1 MRRHR
6 EAAGA
11 VGAKCLRRKGAWFA
25 LSSEP
30 RLELVPQTERQGGQM
45 KKRSGSR
52 ARARLVSSCRNAM
65 LAVGESGLGGFKQ
78 EE

>member
-45 KKRSGSR
+45 KRSGSR
-52 ARARLVSSCRNAM
+52 APARLVSSCRNVIM
-65 LAVGESGLGGFKQ
+65 AVGESGLGGFKQ